1 MWDAMVKQSAPSGRK
16 ESETIE
22 LDIDEHGSLVTLE
35 PGSWF
40 VCFVP
45 GLEKQWWHRFV
56 HERHQHVF
64 ALRPEPGG
72 RWTVFEPWWRRLLT
86 ATIDETQVRKF
97 LIWGARGDV
106 LLVREAVPGVGHQV
120 RGWMN
125 CAVLS
130 SFLLGRRY
138 WVVTPHGLYQRL
150 VREPNVCRVDVSVLL
165 ESDLAKMATEE
176 RRVIS
181 ACEACT
187 PDAPRPPGAVKPFCM
202 HCGRDLEVAAREGTT
217 DM

>member
-1 MWDAMVKQSAPSGRK
+1 MSGPETSGSNARGRTGP
-16 ESETIE
+16 ESVE
-22 LDIDEHGSLVTLE
+22 LVLDSYGSVVSLE

-45 GLEKQWWHRFV
+45 GLERQWWHWFV
-56 HERHQHVF
+56 HQKHQHVF

-86 ATIDETQVRKF
+86 ATVNEIQVRKF
-97 LIWGARGDV
+97 LAWGSRGDV
-106 LLVREAVPGVGHQV
+106 LLVREAVPGAGHQV

-130 SFLLGRRY
+130 SFLLGRNY

-150 VREPNVCRVDVSVLL
+150 VREPNVCRVDVSALL
-165 ESDLAKMATEE
+165 EGDLAGTATEE
-176 RRVIS
+176 SRVIA

-187 PDAPRPPGAVKPFCM
+187 PDAPRPPGAIKPFCM
-202 HCGRDLEVAAREGTT
+202 HCGRDLDVAARKGI
-217 DM
+217 D